1 MFLPPL
7 LAGTVELR
15 KPPKAGRATSYAVRG
30 AQTQIDRYLGK
41 RSKKL
46 RQQRSHVQHTEG
58 HGSRE
63 THQSPWSS
71 SLGLSS
77 VLGCFILAKDV
88 GSAAH
93 KLSSGISQ
101 LKAASRADNQPRP
114 EPGLNPTDGF

>member
-30 AQTQIDRYLGK
+30 TQTQIDRYLGE

-77 VLGCFILAKDV
+77 VLGCFILGKDL

-93 KLSSGISQ
+93 QLSSGISS
-101 LKAASRADNQPRP
+101 KRRAVRTINRAP